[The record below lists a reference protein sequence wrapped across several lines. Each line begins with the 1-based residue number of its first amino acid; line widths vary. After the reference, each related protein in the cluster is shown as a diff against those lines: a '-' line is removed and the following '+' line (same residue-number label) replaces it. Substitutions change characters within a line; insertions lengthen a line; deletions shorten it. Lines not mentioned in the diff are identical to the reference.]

1 MNNQFDFDLN
11 RHNFFMRIIN
21 ATNEYISNE
30 ALKRNINKTNNS
42 FNTNLVPLSYTEL
55 NLIERT

>member
-1 MNNQFDFDLN
+1 
-11 RHNFFMRIIN
+11 MRIIN